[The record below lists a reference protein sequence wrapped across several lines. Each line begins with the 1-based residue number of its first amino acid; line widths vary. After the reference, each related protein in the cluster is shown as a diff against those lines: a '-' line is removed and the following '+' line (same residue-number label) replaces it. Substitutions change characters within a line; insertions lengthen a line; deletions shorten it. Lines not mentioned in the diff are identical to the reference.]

1 MEFRKCRES
10 TCRNLKINLHQ
21 TVIFPCPPQTNMH
34 YTMQRNSLPSVMT
47 RKTPAIKLY
56 SSRNS
61 IWVVTLGWR
70 WLTVGTPCCVCFCF
84 ALFYSH
90 AGKMR
95 HAQMSSQQLRSGS
108 PFRRILRQFWKT
120 NCDDSLELPTNL
132 KIDQSCIL
140 LRNTSQ
146 NHRR

>member
-1 MEFRKCRES
+1 MSWKYLQKS
-10 TCRNLKINLHQ
+10 KNK
-21 TVIFPCPPQTNMH
+21 PPPNC
-34 YTMQRNSLPSVMT
+34 YISLSLPNKYALYNAEKFTSFSNDT
-47 RKTPAIKLY
+47 NNTFKLY

-70 WLTVGTPCCVCFCF
+70 WLTVGTPCCVCFSVLFCF
-84 ALFYSH
+84 IRTQERC
-90 AGKMR
+90 G
-95 HAQMSSQQLRSGS
+95 HAQASSQQLRSGS
-108 PFRRILRQFWKT
+108 PFRRILRQFWKK

-140 LRNTSQ
+140 LRNASQ